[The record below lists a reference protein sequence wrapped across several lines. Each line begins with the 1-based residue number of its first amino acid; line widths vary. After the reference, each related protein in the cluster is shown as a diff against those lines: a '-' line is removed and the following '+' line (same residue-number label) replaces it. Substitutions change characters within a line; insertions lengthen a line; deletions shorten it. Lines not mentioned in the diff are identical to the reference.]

1 MLKMYGSPICSG
13 CVAVKEQFAAQNIPY
28 EFVNITESIP
38 NLRAFLKL
46 RDTREELRAAKEE
59 GRVCLPTFEFE
70 DGTIT
75 MDLEEVYARLERETA
90 EPREAEEEA
99 PAFCSADGH
108 C

>member
-1 MLKMYGSPICSG
+1 MVKIYGSPICSG
-13 CVAVKEQFAAQNIPY
+13 CVAIKAELDQQGIPY

-59 GRVCLPTFEFE
+59 GRVCLPTFEFP

-75 MDLEEVYARLERETA
+75 MDKQMIYDRMDLEASVPA
-90 EPREAEEEA
+90 EAEGS
-99 PAFCSADGH
+99 FCDCSTGH

>member
-1 MLKMYGSPICSG
+1 MLKVYGSPICSG
-13 CVAVKEQFAAQNIPY
+13 CVAVKKELEERGIPF
-28 EFVNITESIP
+28 EFVDITASIP

-59 GRVCLPTFEFE
+59 GRVCIPTFELE

-75 MDLEEVYARLERETA
+75 MDEEMAYASQA
-90 EPREAEEEA
+90 DSGCGGDQAGEA
-99 PAFCSADGH
+99 PAFCCTGGH